1 MGIYP
6 SYNATLIMATNF
18 ISIRVLQ
25 HDNGDQIR
33 IGSERY
39 IYEDQLDKAVQD
51 TIAQYE
57 KKSEWCGGF
66 QIACEKYYKRIAI
79 VNGETLEVI
88 RLIYPARKE
97 GK

>member
-1 MGIYP
+1 MGKKINIKPGGGIYP

-57 KKSEWCGGF
+57 KNRNGAEVFRLLVKST
-66 QIACEKYYKRIAI
+66 IS
-79 VNGETLEVI
+79 V
-88 RLIYPARKE
+88 
-97 GK
+97 